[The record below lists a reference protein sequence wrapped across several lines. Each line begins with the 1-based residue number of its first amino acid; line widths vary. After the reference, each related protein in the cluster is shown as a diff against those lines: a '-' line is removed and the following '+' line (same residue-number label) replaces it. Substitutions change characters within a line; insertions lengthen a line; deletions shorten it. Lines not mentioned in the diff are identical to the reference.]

1 LSQRDEAREELRDLN
16 EAFCVLN
23 DSHIALRAERD
34 EARRDTER
42 LADVIRAA
50 LGAPIDIGELAGH
63 CEGDAFFFDGYE
75 LARTRIDAALTQE
88 DV

>member
-1 LSQRDEAREELRDLN
+1 
-16 EAFCVLN
+16 
-23 DSHIALRAERD
+23 
-34 EARRDTER
+34 